1 MTIPTRT
8 ESLCRLIGPP
18 ARPPTRHYVRVPR
31 VVIAPDKFR
40 GTATAAEAASAAARA
55 ARRLG
60 WEADLAPVSDGGEGF
75 CAVLGG
81 RRRAH
86 TVTGPLRAPVEAA
99 WFDLGDATA
108 ALETAMACGLV
119 LAGGADHND
128 PVRATTAGA
137 GELIAAAVKDGAR
150 HVLVGV
156 GGSATTDGGW
166 GALEALE
173 PHSRLAGVEIT
184 VACDVRTRFVEAAT
198 VFGPQK
204 GASPTQV
211 ELLTRR
217 LERLAQVYRDDFGVD
232 VLEMDGSG
240 AAGGLAGGL
249 AALGA
254 SLVSG
259 FEVVAECIDLAGR
272 IEEADLVIA
281 GEGYLDEES
290 FNGKAVGGVAELA
303 AEAGV
308 PLLIVAGD
316 AAPDLDPPVAVRTL
330 VAEAGRDRAMGDTLA
345 AITDVVAAALEDGPP
360 RRPG

>member
-1 MTIPTRT
+1 MTLPTRQ
-8 ESLCRLIGPP
+8 
-18 ARPPTRHYVRVPR
+18 YVPMPR
-31 VVIAPDKFR
+31 VVVAPDKFR
-40 GTATAAEAASAAARA
+40 GTATAAEVASVIGEA
-55 ARRLG
+55 ARRAG
-60 WEADLAPVSDGGEGF
+60 WTADLAPVSDGGEGF

-81 RRRAH
+81 RRRAQ
-86 TVTGPLRAPVEAA
+86 TVTGPLREHVGAA

-108 ALETAMACGLV
+108 AIETAMACGLS
-119 LAGGADHND
+119 LAGGPDHND

-137 GELIAAAVKDGAR
+137 GELIAAAVKAGAR

-166 GALEALE
+166 GALEVLE
-173 PHSRLAGVEIT
+173 PHSRLSGVEIV
-184 VACDVRTRFVEAAT
+184 VACDVRTRFVEAAEI
-198 VFGPQK
+198 FGPQK

-232 VLEMDGSG
+232 VAQLEGSG

-254 SLVSG
+254 ELVSG
-259 FEVVAECIDLAGR
+259 FEVVAERIDLVGLIEGAGSASGR
-272 IEEADLVIA
+272 PADLVIS
-281 GEGYLDEES
+281 GEGFLDEES
-290 FNGKAVGGVAELA
+290 FNGKAVGGVAALA

-316 AAPDLDPPVAVRTL
+316 AAPDLDSPATVRTL
-330 VAEAGRDRAMGDTLA
+330 VAEAGRDRAMDDTLA
-345 AITDVVAAALEDGPP
+345 AIAGVVEAAL
-360 RRPG
+360 RR

>member
-1 MTIPTRT
+1 MDVERYTATLSPRQRRIFLALDQYADAATGVLALV
-8 ESLCRLIGPP
+8 SVALQLLIGTPGAVVLAAMALVLP
-18 ARPPTRHYVRVPR
+18 AGLLTYGLNRLCKWLLPKPR
-31 VVIAPDKFR
+31 RNRRYHDLISPWLR
-40 GTATAAEAASAAARA
+40 GSFPSFHTQFAATFGAAFSMAVA
-55 ARRLG
+55 L
-60 WEADLAPVSDGGEGF
+60 LAP
-75 CAVLGG
+75 
-81 RRRAH
+81 
-86 TVTGPLRAPVEAA
+86 
-99 WFDLGDATA
+99 
-108 ALETAMACGLV
+108 
-119 LAGGADHND
+119 
-128 PVRATTAGA
+128 
-137 GELIAAAVKDGAR
+137 
-150 HVLVGV
+150 
-156 GGSATTDGGW
+156 
-166 GALEALE
+166 
-173 PHSRLAGVEIT
+173 
-184 VACDVRTRFVEAAT
+184 
-198 VFGPQK
+198 
-204 GASPTQV
+204 
-211 ELLTRR
+211 
-217 LERLAQVYRDDFGVD
+217 
-232 VLEMDGSG
+232 
-240 AAGGLAGGL
+240 AGGLAGGL

>member
-1 MTIPTRT
+1 MARGA
-8 ESLCRLIGPP
+8 RLAGW
-18 ARPPTRHYVRVPR
+18 
-31 VVIAPDKFR
+31 
-40 GTATAAEAASAAARA
+40 GAAV
-55 ARRLG
+55 
-60 WEADLAPVSDGGEGF
+60 APVSDGGEGF

-81 RRRAH
+81 RRRAQ
-86 TVTGPLRAPVEAA
+86 TVAGPLREPVEAA
-99 WFDLGDATA
+99 WFDLGDSTA

-119 LAGGADHND
+119 LAGGAEGND

-137 GELIAAAVKDGAR
+137 GQLIAAAVKDGAR
-150 HVLVGV
+150 RVLVGV

-173 PHSRLAGVEIT
+173 PHSRLAGIEIT
-184 VACDVRTRFVEAAT
+184 VACDVRTQFVEAAE

-232 VLEMDGSG
+232 VAALEGSG

-259 FEVVAECIDLAGR
+259 FEVVAERIDLAGQ
-272 IEEADLVIA
+272 IEGADLVIA
-281 GEGYLDEES
+281 GEGYLDGES
-290 FNGKAVGGVAELA
+290 FNGKAVGGVADLA

-316 AAPDLDPPVAVRTL
+316 ADPELEPPAAVRTL
-330 VAEAGRDRAMGDTLA
+330 VAEAGRDRALGDTLA
-345 AITDVVAAALEDGPP
+345 AAAEAVAAALAE
-360 RRPG
+360 RAWA